1 MFFRLN
7 TFKLGWRGVKLSRKM
22 MNRAAAPAQM
32 IRRYSTDRGL
42 FGLLFDID
50 GVLVRGRTPIPAAK
64 QCFRNLVDGNGNY
77 KVPVVFV
84 TNAGNCMRQTKAEQL
99 SHLLEVEVSPEQV
112 MLSHSPLRVFTQF
125 HDMCVLVSGQ
135 GSVVDVAHNV
145 GFKHVVTIDML
156 REAYPLLDMVDHNRR
171 PKDLIPPSKD
181 LPPIEAVVLF
191 GEPIRW
197 ETNLQLIID
206 VLLTNGRPGN
216 PVTSLHY
223 PHIPVLACNMDLLWM
238 AEAKNPRF
246 GHGMFLVCLE
256 NIYKKI
262 TGCELKYEA
271 LIGKP
276 SVVTY
281 NYAELLIRQQ
291 AENLG
296 WTQPVE
302 RLYAIGDN
310 PMADIYGANLYN
322 RYLKAINRTR
332 AQAQAHGSP
341 SGHAAGDI
349 PYEVFDD
356 AKHSGEV
363 SVGGSFEHR
372 LPEGCSSI
380 LVCTGVY
387 NHDQQDL
394 PSDPEQTVTE
404 QQIFHGHR
412 DFRFDPSLTQPSFVV
427 QDVREGVELVFQLE
441 GWPLE

>member
-1 MFFRLN
+1 MAEIFPR
-7 TFKLGWRGVKLSRKM
+7 TR
-22 MNRAAAPAQM
+22 
-32 IRRYSTDRGL
+32 RRYSTDACERDRSL

-64 QCFRNLVDGNGNY
+64 QCFRNLVDSDGRY

-84 TNAGNCMRQTKAEQL
+84 TNAGNSLRETKAEQL
-99 SHLLEVEVSPEQV
+99 SHLLEVEVSADQV
-112 MLSHSPLRVFTQF
+112 VLSHSPLRVFTQF
-125 HDMCVLVSGQ
+125 HDLCVLVSGQ
-135 GSVVDVAHNV
+135 GPVVEVAHNV
-145 GFKHVVTIDML
+145 GFKNVVTIDML
-156 REAYPLLDMVDHNRR
+156 RDANPLLDVVDHNRR
-171 PKDLIPPSKD
+171 PKDMNPPSKD
-181 LPPIEAVVLF
+181 LPPIDAVILF
-191 GEPIRW
+191 GEPVRW
-197 ETNLQLIID
+197 ETNIQLITD

-256 NIYKKI
+256 SIYKKI

-276 SVVTY
+276 SIVTY
-281 NYAELLIRQQ
+281 NYAELLIRKQ
-291 AENLG
+291 AEQLG
-296 WTQPVE
+296 WTRPVE

-322 RYLKAINRTR
+322 RYLKAMDRTR
-332 AQAQAHGSP
+332 AQVQAQGGS
-341 SGHAAGDI
+341 SSQVTGDLQC
-349 PYEVFDD
+349 EASDD
-356 AKHSGEV
+356 AKRSGRV
-363 SVGGSFEHR
+363 MVGGSFDHR

-387 NHDQQDL
+387 NHNHQDL

-427 QDVREGVELVFQLE
+427 HDVQDGVELVFQLE
-441 GWPLE
+441 GWSLQ

>member
-1 MFFRLN
+1 MFPVLNMFRI
-7 TFKLGWRGVKLSRKM
+7 GCIGVKLSRTVT
-22 MNRAAAPAQM
+22 NAAAFAQTQ
-32 IRRYSTDRGL
+32 RRYSTGEQDRSL

-64 QCFRNLVDGNGNY
+64 QCFRDLVDGDGKY

-84 TNAGNCMRQTKAEQL
+84 TNAGNSLRQTKAEQL
-99 SHLLEVEVSPEQV
+99 SHLLEVEVSPDQV
-112 MLSHSPLRVFTQF
+112 VLSHSPLRVFTQF
-125 HDMCVLVSGQ
+125 HDLCVLVSGQ
-135 GSVVDVAHNV
+135 GPVVEVAHNI
-145 GFKHVVTIDML
+145 GFKNVVTIDML
-156 REAYPLLDMVDHNRR
+156 REAFPLQDMVDHHRR
-171 PKDLIPPSKD
+171 PKDIIPPSKG
-181 LPPIEAVVLF
+181 LPPIDAVVLF

-197 ETNLQLIID
+197 ETNLQLIVD

-216 PVTSLHY
+216 TVTSLHY

-256 NIYKKI
+256 SIYKKI

-291 AENLG
+291 AESLG
-296 WTQPVE
+296 WTRPVE

-322 RYLKAINRTR
+322 RYLKAMHRSR
-332 AQAQAHGSP
+332 AQAQAQGGSA
-341 SGHAAGDI
+341 SQVTGDLAC
-349 PYEVFDD
+349 EASDD
-356 AKHSGEV
+356 AKCSGQV
-363 SVGGSFEHR
+363 MVGGSFEHR
-372 LPEGCSSI
+372 PPEGCSSI

-387 NHDQQDL
+387 NRDQQ
-394 PSDPEQTVTE
+394 DPEQTVPE
-404 QQIFHGHR
+404 QRIFHGHR
-412 DFRFDPSLTQPSFVV
+412 DFRLDPSLTQPSFIVH
-427 QDVREGVELVFQLE
+427 DVRDAVELVFQLE
-441 GWPLE
+441 GWPLQ

>member
-1 MFFRLN
+1 AGVFSRLN
-7 TFKLGWRGVKLSRKM
+7 MFKLGWRCVKLSRKM
-22 MNRAAAPAQM
+22 MNRAAAPAQTM
-32 IRRYSTDRGL
+32 RRYSTDRGL

-64 QCFRNLVDGNGNY
+64 QCFRNLVDGNGNF

-84 TNAGNCMRQTKAEQL
+84 TNAGNSMRQTKAEQL

-135 GSVVDVAHNV
+135 GPVVDVAHNV
-145 GFKHVVTIDML
+145 GFKNVVTIDTL

-171 PKDLIPPSKD
+171 PKEIIPPSKD

-197 ETNLQLIID
+197 ETNLQLITD
-206 VLLTNGRPGN
+206 VLLSNGRPGN
-216 PVTSLHY
+216 PVTSPHY

-322 RYLKAINRTR
+322 RYLKAINCTR
-332 AQAQAHGSP
+332 AQAQAHV
-341 SGHAAGDI
+341 GDI

-356 AKHSGEV
+356 AKRSGEV

-412 DFRFDPSLTQPSFVV
+412 DFCFDPSLTQPSFVV